1 MADDWK
7 QKYLT
12 CLDRQE
18 QSEAEWQAA
27 ESLLRQGLTRVA
39 LAAQGIDARL
49 DRELDRLRKAIR
61 SGATAQALEP
71 IIEDIADAVVRLDE
85 QRAAEAAGPTAQAVL
100 ADWVDTLAL
109 PQVPRASLRRL
120 RRRFVQ
126 AGDATQLEAPLRELA
141 ELLGSEAGAAPAGLM
156 QRLFGQR
163 GGVAGEAGEAG
174 GVEDEA
180 DAGASP
186 GDASAPVAEFCIQLL
201 DTLSLP
207 SELEEEAERLR
218 ERLAA
223 GLVEQGIAPALAALA
238 DLISRMRLQMEAEK
252 AELQAFLR
260 QLTGGLQDLDQSLAG
275 AKDRQRDAVDSSR
288 ELSKA
293 VRAQVQHI
301 ETSVDET
308 DDPQQLKQA
317 VQQRLE
323 AIRRHLD
330 EYRESDEARQQRLEA
345 ELVAL
350 NQRVQEMERE
360 GEQLRER
367 LREKHEQA
375 VHDPLTGLYNRLAFD
390 ERMAQE
396 FARWKRYRQPMVLLV
411 VDIDRFKRINDT
423 YGHKAGDK
431 ALKII
436 AERIL
441 GEVRESDF
449 LARYGGEEFVI
460 LMPETTL
467 ADGRQVA
474 DKLRANVAKSQFHY
488 QGEAVTITV
497 SLGVAAPREGDT
509 PESLF
514 QRADQALYRAKESG
528 RDRVVSEDE
537 L

>member
-7 QKYLT
+7 QKYLA

-18 QSEAEWQAA
+18 RAEAEWQAA
-27 ESLLRQGLTRVA
+27 ETLLRQGLTRVA
-39 LAAQGIDARL
+39 LAAEGIDNRL
-49 DRELDRLRKAIR
+49 DRDLERLRKAIR
-61 SGATAQALEP
+61 SGAVVGDLERV
-71 IIEDIADAVVRLDE
+71 IEDITEAVVRLDE
-85 QRAAEAAGPTAQAVL
+85 RRAEQAAGPSAQAVL
-100 ADWVDTLAL
+100 AAWVDGLQL
-109 PQVPRASLRRL
+109 PRAQRGALRRI
-120 RRRFVQ
+120 RRTFEQ
-126 AGDATQLEAPLRELA
+126 AEEPGQLEPPLRELA
-141 ELLGSEAGAAPAGLM
+141 GLLEALPTPAEGGVM
-156 QRLFGQR
+156 RRLFGR
-163 GGVAGEAGEAG
+163 SGGVPGEPLEPAEEA
-174 GVEDEA
+174 V
-180 DAGASP
+180 DATP
-186 GDASAPVAEFCIQLL
+186 PVAEFCIQLL

-207 SELEEEAERLR
+207 GELEDEAERLR

-223 GLVEQGIAPALAALA
+223 GLTEGGIAPALGAIA
-238 DLISRMRLQMEAEK
+238 DLISRMRLQMESEK
-252 AELQAFLR
+252 TELQEFLR
-260 QLTGGLQDLDQSLAG
+260 QLTGGLQDIDQSLAG
-275 AKDRQRDAVDSSR
+275 AKDQQRDVIDSSR
-288 ELSKA
+288 ELSDA
-293 VRAQVQHI
+293 VRAQVHHI
-301 ETSVDET
+301 ETSVDQT

-345 ELVAL
+345 QLLAL

-360 GEQLRER
+360 GEQLRRR

-375 VHDPLTGLYNRLAFD
+375 VRDPLTGLHNRLAFD

-396 FARWKRYRQPMVLLV
+396 FARWKRYQQPLVLLV

-436 AERIL
+436 AERVL

-460 LMPETTL
+460 LMPETGL
-467 ADGRQVA
+467 ADGALVA
-474 DKLRANVAKSQFHY
+474 DKLRGNVAKSQFHY

-497 SLGVAAPREGDT
+497 SIGVAAPREGDT

-514 QRADQALYRAKESG
+514 QRADRALYLAKERG
-528 RDRVVSEDE
+528 RNRAVSEDE